1 VRNEQQRVNNLAAT
15 SNRPIDALP
24 TSRKHGSCMRRHA
37 GFLLLS
43 LLALGLVAPTWAQTT
58 PFDLQATDVAFDASS
73 SAVVATGN
81 PVVVKG
87 TQGTV
92 QAPRI
97 RYDLQ
102 TNRLL
107 AEGGVTFADPSGTTL
122 NVERL
127 ELTGDLRAGTLEK
140 LRLALPE
147 LGEVGQALAG
157 EISGSVIKLENIAY
171 SSCKTCPGERK
182 PWQIEAAEAEY
193 DTAAATMTYHHARL
207 NVYGVPVAYVPWF
220 RHPLGTQEPRSGLLP
235 PSFGRSERLGEQISL
250 GGYVFSPV
258 ENADY
263 TLKTRLMRA
272 RGAQLVAERRQEGTQ
287 LSSEIQTSFMND
299 IGLPPTQG
307 GFRGHANV
315 AAQYD
320 FNSSRRVGIN
330 AEVASDDSYLNQYF
344 ERTDPYLPSTAFA
357 EQAGEQY
364 YLGGAF
370 THFQD
375 LNPTAR
381 PEKTAQVL
389 PHLQASR
396 WWALG
401 PQGAQLE
408 LNGDILMLNR
418 GEGTDTRRT
427 ASHAAYTVPWL
438 LEDGSKFTF
447 GATGRADIYNIS
459 GQKNG
464 AVTRLLPETTLT
476 WEKPYL
482 SASGYH
488 QLTPKAMVAFSPR
501 GGNMANK
508 IPNEDSVAYELD
520 TTNLFES
527 TRFAGLDR
535 VETGPRFV
543 YGLDSRWG
551 DADNTDYRLF
561 FGQSLRRFDDAS
573 LPASGGASTNVSD
586 WVAET
591 EANPATWFGMGSRF
605 RLDNSSWQLRRMDS
619 SLRVGEA
626 TGANLQGTYSFF
638 DNRNENL
645 STQAALPLQEN
656 WRLNARGQHDLRN
669 SKLLEAELGLTWL
682 RDCYAIE
689 LLARR
694 KGFEN
699 AALRPSTDYLVNF
712 QLLTLGRS
720 ADSR

>member
-1 VRNEQQRVNNLAAT
+1 MKHALRALWLFV
-15 SNRPIDALP
+15 ALP
-24 TSRKHGSCMRRHA
+24 
-37 GFLLLS
+37 
-43 LLALGLVAPTWAQTT
+43 VWAQPM
-58 PFDLQATDVAFDASS
+58 PFNLQATDVSFDAST
-73 SAVVATGN
+73 SAVLATGN
-81 PVVVKG
+81 PVLVQG
-87 TQGTV
+87 AQGTV
-92 QAPRI
+92 EAAAVRFDTI
-97 RYDLQ
+97 

-107 AEGGVTFADPSGTTL
+107 AEGGVVFTDPSGTVL

-140 LRLALPE
+140 LRLALPN
-147 LGEVGQALAG
+147 LGEVGQAAAG
-157 EISGSVIKLENIAY
+157 DVSGSVITLEDVTY
-171 SSCKTCPGERK
+171 SPCKTCPGELK
-182 PWQIEAAEAEY
+182 PWQIQAAEARY
-193 DTAAATMTYHHARL
+193 DTEADTMTYKHARL

-220 RHPLGTQEPRSGLLP
+220 QHPLGTEEPRSGLIP
-235 PSFGRSERLGEQISL
+235 PSFGRSEQLGEQISL
-250 GGYVFSPV
+250 GGYVYSPT

-263 TLKTRLMRA
+263 TLKTRLMSA
-272 RGAQLVAERRQEGTQ
+272 RGAQLVVARRQEGSQ
-287 LSSEIQTSFMND
+287 LSSEFMGSFLND
-299 IGLPPTQG
+299 VGLPQG
-307 GFRGHANV
+307 QSGPRGHA
-315 AAQYD
+315 ALKAQYD
-320 FNSSRRVGIN
+320 FDSARRVGIN
-330 AEVASDDSYLNQYF
+330 AETVSDDSYLNQYF
-344 ERTDPYLPSTAFA
+344 ERTDPYVPATIFA
-357 EQAGEQY
+357 EEAGLQS

-375 LNPTAR
+375 LNPNAR
-381 PEKTAQVL
+381 PADTAQML

-401 PQGAQLE
+401 PAGGQLE
-408 LNGDILMLNR
+408 LNGDVLMLNR
-418 GEGTDTRRT
+418 GQGTDTRRI

-438 LEDGSKFTF
+438 LDDGSKLTF

-464 AVTRLLPETTLT
+464 AVTRLLPEGTVA

-488 QLTPKAMVAFSPR
+488 QLTPKALLAFSPR

-527 TRFAGLDR
+527 SRFAGLDR

-551 DADNTDYRLF
+551 SADNTDYRLF
-561 FGQSLRRFDDAS
+561 VGQSLRRFDDAS
-573 LPASGGASTNVSD
+573 LPTSGGTSTNVSD

-591 EANPATWFGMGSRF
+591 EANPADWFGMNSRF
-605 RLDNSSWQLRRMDS
+605 RLDNSDWQLRRMDAG
-619 SLRVGEA
+619 LRVGA
-626 TGANLQGTYSFF
+626 TKSANLQATYSFF
-638 DNRNENL
+638 DDRNENL
-645 STQAALPLQEN
+645 SAQLAAPLAEN
-656 WRLNARGQHDLRN
+656 WRVNARSQHDLRN
-669 SKLLEAELGLTWL
+669 QTLLEAEVGLTWL

-699 AALRPSTDYLVNF
+699 AALRPGTDYLVNF

-720 ADSR
+720 TNLP